1 MAQVLVRGLEDSV
14 VDRLKERAQ
23 ANGRSL
29 EAELRAVIEQ
39 AARFDVNL
47 AETRDLAARLRRR
60 LAGRKHTDSAQLVA
74 EDRQR

>member
-1 MAQVLVRGLEDSV
+1 MAQVLVRGLEDRV

-23 ANGRSL
+23 VNGRSL

-39 AARFDVNL
+39 AASFDVNL

-60 LAGRKHTDSAQLVA
+60 LAGRKHTDSARLVA

>member
-29 EAELRAVIEQ
+29 EAELRAVIQQ